1 MTDSINSEEDFK
13 LLAKMKRGDIKA
25 YNVLFRKYYPLL
37 CTYCYRFVDKEDVE
51 DIVQDVMTWLWEN
64 RETDCINTSLN
75 SYLYR
80 MVYNQALNRKHHNEI
95 KFRVEHFFQ
104 ERMVKEHHNQD
115 PVYMKELM
123 MRTQKAIESL
133 PPQYREA
140 FVMHRFNE
148 KSYKEIAEQ
157 LQVSPKTVDY
167 RIQQALKLLR
177 VWLKDYL
184 PLLMPLLN

>member
-1 MTDSINSEEDFK
+1 MTDSKHTEEDFI
-13 LLAKMKRGDIKA
+13 LLTKMRRGDSNA
-25 YNVLFRKYYPLL
+25 YASLFRKYYPLL
-37 CTYCYRFVDKEDVE
+37 CTYCFRFVDKHEVE

-64 RETDCINTSLN
+64 RKTDTINTSLN

-104 ERMVKEHHNQD
+104 ERMEENYRSLD
-115 PVYMKELM
+115 PVHMKELIK
-123 MRTQKAIESL
+123 RTEEAIKRL
-133 PPQYREA
+133 PPQYQEA
-140 FVMHRFNE
+140 FVMHRFKG
-148 KSYKEIAEQ
+148 KSYKEIAEL

-167 RIQQALKLLR
+167 RIQQSLKLLR

-184 PLLMPLLN
+184 PLLLPLLG